1 MIISTFSGPNGM
13 NGSARSCGLG
23 GLGLT
28 QGTDFNCNATICYGI
43 GDTRH
48 QQFQLLQQLLNMFAG
63 PLGFAPLA
71 IDGFLGTNS
80 ANVANVVTNAIVDNN
95 LPGSSDPAVVQMS
108 ASFSNNELAHLA
120 DGLIPILSTA
130 ASAMQ
135 AQRISQGLPPTP
147 SSPSPRSP
155 SAAAAAVAT
164 TLPPGSMSVV
174 APTSTGA
181 KITAAF
187 RKNSTWY
194 MVAGG
199 AAAVLLA
206 GGIGYA
212 VYRHKGTP
220 HRRAHAR

>member
-28 QGTDFNCNATICYGI
+28 QGVDFNCNATICYGI
-43 GDTRH
+43 GDKRH

-63 PLGFAPLA
+63 PLGFAPLT

-80 ANVANVVTNAIVDNN
+80 ANVANVVTNAIVDNS

-147 SSPSPRSP
+147 SSPLPSP
-155 SAAAAAVAT
+155 SAAAAAAVAA
-164 TLPPGSMSVV
+164 LPPGSMSVV
-174 APTSTGA
+174 APASTGA

-194 MVAGG
+194 MVAGA
-199 AAAVLLA
+199 AAAVAVA

-212 VYRHKGTP
+212 VYRHKEHP
-220 HRRAHAR
+220 RRRAHAR